1 MTTATITSPRRG
13 DQALDLVLRPIHT
26 KWMGDVRR
34 FLEPALHVDAN
45 HWDRW
50 SAVRYLADDC
60 QQQLRWERGLVEEL
74 RHLIDPAHGARLARE
89 GEHVARLRL
98 ELDRIGRRRG
108 TAAEFA
114 AGAQA
119 LLEQLGCWC
128 AEIESATRGL
138 TRATLPPEGSMFL
151 AHLEAMLELHR

>member
-1 MTTATITSPRRG
+1 MTPDTITSPHRG
-13 DQALDLVLRPIHT
+13 DQALDTVLGPIHT
-26 KWMGDVRR
+26 QWVADVRR
-34 FLEPALHVDAN
+34 FLEPALHVDATQ
-45 HWDRW
+45 WDRW

-60 QQQLRWERGLVEEL
+60 QQQIGWERGLVGEL
-74 RHLIDPAHGARLARE
+74 RHFIDPERGERLARE

-114 AGAQA
+114 PVAQA

-128 AEIESATRGL
+128 AEIERAARGL
-138 TRATLPPEGSMFL
+138 TRSALPPEGGMFL
-151 AHLEAMLELHR
+151 AHLEAMSELHR

>member
-1 MTTATITSPRRG
+1 MTSASLTSSRRG
-13 DQALDLVLRPIHT
+13 DQALDRVLGPIHAR
-26 KWMGDVRR
+26 WLEDVRR

-60 QQQLRWERGLVEEL
+60 RQQLLWEGGLVQEL
-74 RHLIDPAHGARLARE
+74 RHFIEPDRGARLTRE
-89 GEHVARLRL
+89 GETVGRLRL

-119 LLEQLGCWC
+119 FLEQLGCWC
-128 AEIESATRGL
+128 AEIEKAARGL
-138 TRATLPPEGSMFL
+138 TRATLPPEGGMFL
-151 AHLEAMLELHR
+151 AHLEAMCEVRR